1 MRLCFVTENIGKL
14 EEAKSILS
22 PLGIEVIHHSLSLAE
37 PGEGTIEAVCLEKL
51 RQAGRRGLE
60 RVMVDDAGIFLA
72 AYPGFPGVMTKRI
85 FDLIGYKGFMKLL
98 AGESRKA
105 WFEGA
110 VAVLWDGEIA
120 CFTAKTPGRI
130 IEADP
135 GRLQPEPGFPFNP
148 IFVPEGED
156 RVLSELSPDQRL
168 KHSYRRK
175 MLEQLAAWLKERA
188 KCDVGTGPAG

>member
-1 MRLCFVTENIGKL
+1 MKLGFVTENAGKL
-14 EEAKSILS
+14 AEARSILS
-22 PLGIEVIHHSLSLAE
+22 PLGIELYHVALPLRE
-37 PGEGTIEAVCLEKL
+37 PEEGTIREVCLEKL
-51 RQAGRRGLE
+51 RQVRRMGLD

-72 AYPGFPGVMTKRI
+72 AYQGFPGVLTKRI

-110 VAVLWDGEIA
+110 VAVLWDGEIR
-120 CFTAKTPGRI
+120 CFFAKTPGKI

-135 GRLQPEPGFPFNP
+135 ENLQPEPGFPFNP

-156 RVLSELSPDQRL
+156 RVLSEIPPEERL

-175 MLEQLAAWLKERA
+175 ALEQLAAWLKKREEHNRR
-188 KCDVGTGPAG
+188 D